1 VNPTEEVE
9 AMRKFINFILPVLL
23 LMTCVALVGAAPG
36 AKSSAYSTEV
46 SIQPGGEGVF
56 VLKAKVKDLASGE
69 VIAGPM
75 VKMPAGETAKTESTL
90 PDSDTMV
97 TLSANIDA
105 AKHSA
110 TYTITVKS
118 GKSVVSE
125 HSANVA
131 L

>member
-1 VNPTEEVE
+1 
-9 AMRKFINFILPVLL
+9 MKKFTGFVLPMLIL
-23 LMTCVALVGAAPG
+23 MIYVAFVGAAPI
-36 AKSSAYSTEV
+36 ANSSAYSTEV
-46 SIQPGGEGVF
+46 SIQPAGEGVF
-56 VLKAKVKDLASGE
+56 VLKAKVKDLSSGE
-69 VIAGPM
+69 IVAGPM

-90 PDSDTMV
+90 SDSDTIV

-110 TYTITVKS
+110 TYTVTVRR

-125 HSANVA
+125 HSASVA